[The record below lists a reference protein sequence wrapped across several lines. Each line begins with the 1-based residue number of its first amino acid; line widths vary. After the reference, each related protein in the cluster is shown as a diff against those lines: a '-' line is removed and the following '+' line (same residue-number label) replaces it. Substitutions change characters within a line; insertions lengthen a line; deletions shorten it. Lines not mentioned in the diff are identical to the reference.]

1 MKQVNLGFYRMV
13 LFLLLGLFTSV
24 IAYSQQISVKGIV
37 KDQIGEPVIGAN
49 VLVRGT
55 TNGVITNVNGEFI
68 LSASKSDVLV
78 VSFVGYTK
86 YRYNNTEEV
95 VYYLKKYQ
103 RVKEE
108 WQADFYDA
116 YGRHMLTFES
126 SDEETMDALNDEDK
140 LYSLVAEWLDF
151 ALMISPE
158 D

>member
-1 MKQVNLGFYRMV
+1 MRH
-13 LFLLLGLFTSV
+13 
-24 IAYSQQISVKGIV
+24 
-37 KDQIGEPVIGAN
+37 D
-49 VLVRGT
+49 
-55 TNGVITNVNGEFI
+55 
-68 LSASKSDVLV
+68 
-78 VSFVGYTK
+78 K

-116 YGRHMLTFES
+116 YGGHMLTFES

>member
-1 MKQVNLGFYRMV
+1 MRH
-13 LFLLLGLFTSV
+13 
-24 IAYSQQISVKGIV
+24 
-37 KDQIGEPVIGAN
+37 D
-49 VLVRGT
+49 
-55 TNGVITNVNGEFI
+55 
-68 LSASKSDVLV
+68 
-78 VSFVGYTK
+78 K

-151 ALMISPE
+151 ALMIIPKTKALGKSKLRACKTALCEAQGSFVLRLNALRYIKAESHYGIPSARTE
-158 D
+158 SNHRATHYPRGR

>member
-1 MKQVNLGFYRMV
+1 MRH
-13 LFLLLGLFTSV
+13 
-24 IAYSQQISVKGIV
+24 
-37 KDQIGEPVIGAN
+37 D
-49 VLVRGT
+49 
-55 TNGVITNVNGEFI
+55 
-68 LSASKSDVLV
+68 
-78 VSFVGYTK
+78 K

-151 ALMISPE
+151 ALMISPKTKSASLKSKSGAYKKALCE
-158 D
+158 SIGLFVIST